1 MKNSGKRAFL
11 KKNLDIIILLLVS
24 LVCSLC
30 AFFNI
35 FTKIDYRFY
44 DMLLGTGKS
53 INEDKNIL
61 LIDIN
66 DASIDDIGVWPW
78 SRDIIAD
85 MLVRLREFG
94 ASALVFDIEYLQKSG
109 KALVPN
115 AQDEANET
123 IEMTKQN
130 LGGIISQFAEA
141 AGSGMYSAEEL
152 QELSGQLLGEYVNP
166 ALDEIKLSTENLARD
181 NDAYFARAVQFFG
194 NSWMTV
200 NIDMANDVDGRT
212 RISTADDSGN
222 SEQLAF
228 VKARRYATDNF
239 LLRDVDDAGGRIELG
254 NQAIAK
260 EQNSYRG
267 YYPARYEFIRFSQGL
282 GVTNVVVDKDG
293 TRRRIELLNHPDP
306 KKQLDWQEEDG
317 AFTVGQLDSFLY
329 VPQLSFAPLLS
340 LLGVK
345 QLERKKNSLILRN
358 ALLPGADRRRDIHI
372 PLDENGCMLINWS
385 RRGYLKSFKHISALF
400 LYELDRCEERIIKNL
415 SNITTV
421 RLGDSE
427 GYDLGYFTK
436 AQSLLEQYQYI
447 QTMRSSLL
455 GRCNGYI
462 SKGVPQE
469 GSPTD
474 EEYEAF
480 FALRKEF
487 YKNLAAY
494 MASGSKD
501 EFFTTLDAVA
511 ASGIADEGTVS
522 QVRSNY
528 ESYFTGMGK
537 DYDAFIS
544 FYDELTEKLP
554 NAFCLIG
561 NSATSSTDLGV
572 TPYERSYANLGT
584 HANVMNTILQER
596 FIRPFS
602 VWYGIALAFVCAA
615 VIIVFTRRLGNS
627 RKNTFELL
635 YIVFPITVLVLHMVL
650 FKIYIPLF
658 IPLLLVI
665 ITYVAQLVLNF
676 VAVEK
681 DRSTLRR
688 GMDAYVA
695 PEVVNQIVRD
705 PSKLRLGGE
714 NRTMTALFSDVKK
727 FSGFTEMINNEE
739 GESHGAVRLVAILNE
754 YLGHLSDAIMDNKGT
769 IDKYVGDEIVS
780 FFGAPLDDPH
790 HAFNACI
797 AGIRMKQVED
807 EYNRKHFDIDQ
818 DIPMRLESRVGI
830 NTGDMVVGNMGT
842 VKKINYTIMGNNVN
856 LASRLEGTNK
866 AYNSWI
872 MCSESTWKSA
882 NSGDKQ
888 GLLVARTLDCVQVV
902 NVKKPVQ
909 LYSILGVRSE
919 LVPDRIEAAEI
930 FNEGIRLYLLGSET
944 PQEKKDPDELRRA
957 LKYFEEAQK
966 CYPPDASSDI
976 FIDRCN
982 YFLSNGLPDVWDG
995 VYVMTSK

>member
-1 MKNSGKRAFL
+1 MKNGLKSALF
-11 KKNLDIIILLLVS
+11 KKNLDILVLLIVS
-24 LVCSLC
+24 LVCSAF
-30 AFFNI
+30 AFFNM
-35 FTKIDYRFY
+35 FVKIDYRFY
-44 DMLLGTGKS
+44 DMLLGAGKS
-53 INEDKNIL
+53 VEEDEDLL

-94 ASALVFDIEYLQKSG
+94 ASTIVFDIEYLQKSG

-115 AQDEANET
+115 AQEETDEA

-141 AGSGMYSAEEL
+141 AGSGMYSSEEL
-152 QELSGQLLGEYVNP
+152 QELSNQLVGEYVNP
-166 ALDEIKLSTENLARD
+166 ALDEIKISTENLARD
-181 NDAYFARAVQFFG
+181 NDSYFARAVQFFG

-200 NIDMANDVDGRT
+200 NIDMANDVDDRT
-212 RISTADDSGN
+212 AISRSDSAN
-222 SEQLAF
+222 DENIAF
-228 VKARRYATDNF
+228 ISARRYAADNF
-239 LLRDVDDAGGRIELG
+239 LLKNVYDGDGRIELG
-254 NQAIAK
+254 NQAVSR
-260 EQNSYRG
+260 EQKSYRG
-267 YYPARYEFIRFSQGL
+267 FYPARYEFIRFSQGL
-282 GVTNVVVDKDG
+282 GVTNVVVDRDG
-293 TRRRIELLNHPDP
+293 TRRRIELLHHPDP
-306 KKQLDWQEEDG
+306 EKLLDWQEEDG
-317 AFTVGQLDSFLY
+317 VFTVTQLDSSLY

-340 LLGVK
+340 YLDVQ
-345 QLERKKNSLILRN
+345 QLERTKHSLILRD
-358 ALLPGADRRRDIHI
+358 ARLPGSERVKDIHI

-385 RRGYLKSFKHISALF
+385 RRGYLRSFKHISALY
-400 LYELDRCEERIIKNL
+400 LYELDRCEERIVKNL

-421 RLGDSE
+421 RLGDSD
-427 GYDLGYFTK
+427 GYDLGYYTQ
-436 AQSLLEQYQYI
+436 AQELLALYQQI
-447 QTMRSSLL
+447 REMRSSLL
-455 GRCNGYI
+455 ERCRGYL
-462 SKGVPQE
+462 SKGVPEE
-469 GSPTD
+469 GCPSDD
-474 EEYEAF
+474 EYSAFFELRGQFYEA
-480 FALRKEF
+480 
-487 YKNLAAY
+487 LAAY
-494 MASGSKD
+494 MASEAKD
-501 EFFTTLDAVA
+501 EFFAMLDAVA
-511 ASGIADEGTVS
+511 AAGMADEDTIV
-522 QVRSNY
+522 QVQSDYN
-528 ESYFTGMGK
+528 SYFTGINK
-537 DYDAFIS
+537 DYEAFIS
-544 FYDELTEKLP
+544 FYDELKEKLP

-584 HANVMNTILQER
+584 HANVVNTILQER
-596 FIRPFS
+596 FIRPLS
-602 VWYGIALAFVCAA
+602 VWYGMALAFVCAL
-615 VIIVFTRRLGNS
+615 VIIVLTRRQGNS
-627 RKNTFELL
+627 RKNVVELGYVL
-635 YIVFPITVLVLHMVL
+635 IPITVLVLLMVL

-665 ITYVAQLVLNF
+665 STYVAQLVLNF

-754 YLGHLSDAIMDNKGT
+754 YLGHLSDAIMDNQGT

-780 FFGAPLDDPH
+780 FFGAPLDDPN
-790 HAFNACI
+790 HAFNACV

-807 EYNRKHFDIDQ
+807 EYNRKHFDIDH

-882 NSGDKQ
+882 NAGDKE

-909 LYSILGVRSE
+909 LYSILGLRDEVI
-919 LVPDRIEAAEI
+919 PDRIEAAEI

-944 PQEKKDPDELRRA
+944 PQEKKNPDELRQA
-957 LKYFEEAQK
+957 LRYFVEAQK

-976 FIDRCN
+976 FIDRCK
-982 YFLSNGLPDVWDG
+982 YFLANGLPAVWDG